1 MIKKM
6 RRPFSLTL
14 AAILLI
20 TCSGC
25 IWGWDRG
32 RGAYGDQSHGGYGDQ
47 GHGGYDDRD
56 RGGHDGDRHDDR
68 RDSDDHR

>member
-1 MIKKM
+1 M
-6 RRPFSLTL
+6 PVSLIL

-32 RGAYGDQSHGGYGDQ
+32 RGGYGDRDS
-47 GHGGYDDRD
+47 GGYDDRD
-56 RGGHDGDRHDDR
+56 SGGHDGDRHDDR
-68 RDSDDHR
+68 RDSDHHR

>member
-1 MIKKM
+1 MKM
-6 RRPFSLTL
+6 PLSLIL

-32 RGAYGDQSHGGYGDQ
+32 RGGYGDRDSGGYGD
-47 GHGGYDDRD
+47 RD
-56 RGGHDGDRHDDR
+56 SGGHDGDRHDDR
-68 RDSDDHR
+68 RDSEHHR

>member
-1 MIKKM
+1 M
-6 RRPFSLTL
+6 PVSLIL

-32 RGAYGDQSHGGYGDQ
+32 RGGYGD
-47 GHGGYDDRD
+47 RD
-56 RGGHDGDRHDDR
+56 SGGHDGDRHDDR
-68 RDSDDHR
+68 RDSDHHR

>member
-1 MIKKM
+1 M
-6 RRPFSLTL
+6 PVSLIL

-32 RGAYGDQSHGGYGDQ
+32 RGGYGDRDSGGYGDRDS
-47 GHGGYDDRD
+47 GGYDDRD
-56 RGGHDGDRHDDR
+56 SGGHDGDRHDDR
-68 RDSDDHR
+68 RDSEHHR

>member
-1 MIKKM
+1 MKT
-6 RRPFSLTL
+6 PLSLIL

-32 RGAYGDQSHGGYGDQ
+32 RG
-47 GHGGYDDRD
+47 GHDDRDSGVYDDR
-56 RGGHDGDRHDDR
+56 DRHDDR
-68 RDSDDHR
+68 RDSDHHR

>member
-1 MIKKM
+1 M
-6 RRPFSLTL
+6 PLSLIL

-32 RGAYGDQSHGGYGDQ
+32 RGGYGDRDS
-47 GHGGYDDRD
+47 GGYDDRD
-56 RGGHDGDRHDDR
+56 SGGHDGDRHDDR
-68 RDSDDHR
+68 RDSEHHR